1 MGKKQR
7 RRQLAKERFLSSEQS
22 PSSSSSAAQES
33 TAVPSHH
40 GHEPH
45 SSPMSSS
52 SSHSSSFHH
61 SRFPGLAVLE
71 GIYDK
76 HYKKLLVF
84 PVLLL
89 LLAFV
94 QIGLQTA
101 ATGDFIHK
109 GVSLKGGITVT
120 VPTTEG
126 DVVALE
132 EALLQQFP
140 GQDIGVRAL
149 TSNGALSG
157 LTIETDLP
165 RVADETYQDRFV
177 SAIEDTLQVERELFS
192 IEAIGSSLGENFF
205 RQTIQTLYAAF
216 LFMGMVVFLYFG
228 VGAKYK
234 VASVLFTLIAAFLI
248 LSNSGTVWMWVSYVI
263 GIGLL
268 WMYLKTSIPSIA
280 VILAAFSDIVVTI
293 AIVNLLG
300 IKISTAGIA
309 AFLMLIGYSVDTDIL
324 LSTRVLKRKSGTVLD
339 GVYSAVKPGLTM
351 TFTTIVAVTVGLIF
365 SKSEVL
371 SQIML
376 IILIG
381 LIVDLVNTWIQNVGI
396 IRWHFEKQG

>member
-132 EALLQQFP
+132 EALLQ
-140 GQDIGVRAL
+140 
-149 TSNGALSG
+149 
-157 LTIETDLP
+157 
-165 RVADETYQDRFV
+165 
-177 SAIEDTLQVERELFS
+177 
-192 IEAIGSSLGENFF
+192 
-205 RQTIQTLYAAF
+205 
-216 LFMGMVVFLYFG
+216 
-228 VGAKYK
+228 
-234 VASVLFTLIAAFLI
+234 
-248 LSNSGTVWMWVSYVI
+248 
-263 GIGLL
+263 
-268 WMYLKTSIPSIA
+268 
-280 VILAAFSDIVVTI
+280 
-293 AIVNLLG
+293 
-300 IKISTAGIA
+300 
-309 AFLMLIGYSVDTDIL
+309 
-324 LSTRVLKRKSGTVLD
+324 RKSG
-339 GVYSAVKPGLTM
+339 
-351 TFTTIVAVTVGLIF
+351 IC
-365 SKSEVL
+365 
-371 SQIML
+371 
-376 IILIG
+376 
-381 LIVDLVNTWIQNVGI
+381 
-396 IRWHFEKQG
+396 QGK

>member
-7 RRQLAKERFLSSEQS
+7 RRQLAKERFLSSDQSSS
-22 PSSSSSAAQES
+22 PSSLAAHELTADKTAGQSHQERE
-33 TAVPSHH
+33 HY
-40 GHEPH
+40 
-45 SSPMSSS
+45 SSPT
-52 SSHSSSFHH
+52 SSFSSHH
-61 SRFPGLAVLE
+61 SRFPGLGMLE
-71 GIYDK
+71 SIYDK

-84 PVLLL
+84 PMLLL

-120 VPTTEG
+120 VPTMEG
-126 DVVALE
+126 DVVVLE
-132 EALLQQFP
+132 EKLLQQFP

-157 LTIETDLP
+157 FTIETDLP

-177 SAIEDTLQVERELFS
+177 SAIEDILHVERKSFS

-228 VGAKYK
+228 IGTKYK
-234 VASVLFTLIAAFLI
+234 VASVLLTLIAAFLT
-248 LSNSGTVWMWVSYVI
+248 LSNTGVIGKAASYVI
-263 GIGLL
+263 GAALL
-268 WMYLKTSIPSIA
+268 WMYIKTSIPSIA
-280 VILAAFSDIVVTI
+280 VIIAAFSDIVITI

-300 IKISTAGIA
+300 VKISTAGIA

-339 GVYSAVKPGLTM
+339 GVYSAIKPGLTM

-371 SQIML
+371 TQIML

-381 LIVDLVNTWIQNVGI
+381 LFVDLVNTWIQNVGI
-396 IRWHFEKQG
+396 IRWYFEKQG